1 MHDVSVT
8 CHLVVSAGIERA
20 FDVVSAEDV
29 LPSILHRFGPIPA
42 VTGTSELTGPWV
54 TPGESRTVNLS
65 DGGSAREEL
74 TDVERPRYFAYRVSG
89 FSPPFGR
96 LVGEARGRWWFA
108 TDGERTT
115 IRWTYSFEPAG
126 TAAALVLTLVGHV
139 LWRGYMRRAMRA
151 LGRILSA

>member
-1 MHDVSVT
+1 VHDVSVT
-8 CHLVVSAGIERA
+8 RHLVVPAGIERA

-29 LPSILHRFGPIPA
+29 LPSLLRRFGPIPA

-65 DGGSAREEL
+65 DGGSVHEEL
-74 TDVERPRYFAYRVSG
+74 TDFERPRYFAYRVSE

-96 LVGEARGRWWFA
+96 LVRQGRGRWWFA
-108 TDGERTT
+108 TDGERTI

-126 TAAALVLTLVGHV
+126 TAAALVLAVVGHV
-139 LWRGYMRRAMRA
+139 FWRGYMRQAMRA
-151 LGRILSA
+151 LGRALSS